1 MTPKDKEIEVL
12 RDALEMLRRTT
23 GLIVE
28 VQPQTPIPPEIPGTH
43 VPDAVIRIAW
53 EDRDWHFAAEV
64 KKMITP
70 TTIGLAVQQ
79 LDLLRQR
86 GFQERVLITK
96 YVTPQVA
103 DRLKAMNI
111 QFVDAAGNAHINKPP
126 LFIFV
131 KGNKLIDKYRPE
143 RPPRAFQRA
152 GLQVVFALLCNPGLE
167 NAPLREIANVANVAL
182 GTVEWVMD
190 DLRKM
195 GCLVDIRKRTRR
207 LIRKVDL
214 LNRWVTIYPEQLRPK
229 LMIGRFIADNF
240 DWWKQADQQE
250 FAAYWGGEVAA
261 NVLTEYLKPQIVTI
275 YAYQPVGRLLAKNKL
290 RRHPNGNIEILK
302 AFWNFDH
309 NWLHRKLVH
318 PLLIYADLLAT
329 GDARNIETA
338 RIIYEQELTQLIR
351 ED

>member
-1 MTPKDKEIEVL
+1 MTNAKDKETEVL
-12 RDALEMLRRTT
+12 REALKMLRKKT
-23 GLIVE
+23 GLTVE
-28 VQPQTPIPPEIPGTH
+28 VQPQIPGAH

-70 TTIGLAVQQ
+70 ATIGLVAQR
-79 LDLLRQR
+79 LDLFRQR
-86 GFQERVLITK
+86 GFQEGLLITR

-111 QFVDAAGNAHINKPP
+111 QFLDVAGNAYIKQLP
-126 LFIFV
+126 LLIFI
-131 KGNKLIDKYRPE
+131 KGNKLIDKYPLE
-143 RPPRAFQRA
+143 PPPRAFRRA

-167 NAPLREIANVANVAL
+167 NAPLREIANVATVAL
-182 GTVEWVMD
+182 GTVGWVMD

-195 GCLVDIRKRTRR
+195 GCLIDRQKRIRR

-214 LNRWVTIYPEQLRPK
+214 LNRWVTVYPEQLRPK
-229 LMIGRFIADNF
+229 LMIGRFTADNF
-240 DWWKQADQQE
+240 GWWEDADLQE

-261 NVLTEYLKPQIVTI
+261 AMLTEYLKPQVVTI

-290 RRHPNGNIEILK
+290 RRNPNGNIEILK
-302 AFWNFDH
+302 AFWNFEH
-309 NWLHRKLVH
+309 NGPHRNLVH

-338 RIIYEQELTQLIR
+338 KIIYEQELTQLIG